1 MLRTIA
7 QTGAAPMAYSVGIA
21 STAVGGMN
29 ANTHSSVLG
38 PLAAENEAM
47 YANSSGSMIGK
58 DAPWA
63 SSTRA
68 HSEPAAANAL
78 QYRA

>member
-1 MLRTIA
+1 
-7 QTGAAPMAYSVGIA
+7 
-21 STAVGGMN
+21 
-29 ANTHSSVLG
+29 
-38 PLAAENEAM
+38 M
-47 YANSSGSMIGK
+47 YANSSGSMIGN

-78 QYRA
+78 QQGVAEDEPHRSDGEVADAQAVGDLGTHRAS

>member
-1 MLRTIA
+1 
-7 QTGAAPMAYSVGIA
+7 
-21 STAVGGMN
+21 MN